1 MVDVTTYSDAR
12 QNLAKLMD
20 RVVKSGEPVIVARK
34 KRGSVVLVSLDD
46 WNSREE
52 TLHLF
57 STRANAK
64 ALLKAM
70 DDLDAGK
77 GIEMTMKE
85 LRAYTAAV
93 QRGEKPP
100 RPGRV
105 RRPAGRVRRI
115 PRPIHREA
123 AE

>member
-20 RVVKSGEPVIVARK
+20 RVVKRGEPVIVARK
-34 KRGSVVLVSLDD
+34 KRGSVVLVSLDQ
-46 WNSREE
+46 WNSTEE
-52 TLHLF
+52 TLHLM
-57 STRANAK
+57 STRANTK

-77 GIEMTMKE
+77 GIEMTMDE
-85 LRAYTAAV
+85 LKDYVARRL
-93 QRGEKPP
+93 RGERPR
-100 RPGRV
+100 RPGRA
-105 RRPAGRVRRI
+105 RRPAKRVRRI

>member
-1 MVDVTTYSDAR
+1 MVDVTTYSEAR

-20 RVVKSGEPVIVARK
+20 RVVKSGEPIIVARK

-46 WNSREE
+46 WNSTEE
-52 TLHLF
+52 TMHLF

-77 GIEMTMKE
+77 GMEMTMGE

-93 QRGEKPP
+93 QRGEKPR
-100 RPGRV
+100 RPGHARRRLGGV
-105 RRPAGRVRRI
+105 RRLARAL
-115 PRPIHREA
+115 HREA